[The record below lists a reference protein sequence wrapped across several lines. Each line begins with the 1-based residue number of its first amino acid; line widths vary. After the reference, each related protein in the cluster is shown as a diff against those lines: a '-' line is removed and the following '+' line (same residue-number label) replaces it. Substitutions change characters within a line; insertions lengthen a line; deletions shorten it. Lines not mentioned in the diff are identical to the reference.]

1 MTAMKVISKLLLT
14 IETDI
19 ETGEI
24 KLLNREVINDDI
36 KPKKKSSSS
45 KIDSNPEPIITL
57 TDNKLILTQGAAELL
72 GVNPDDK
79 VAIKYDKDKNPII
92 GSDLNFGT
100 QTGNRLTKSLT
111 ISCKGDKYNKLSSY
125 GDTFKLESTDK
136 VGIFKMIGNK
146 NHNELE
152 VPEELVNITEELNS
166 LDDLG
171 KFTL

>member
-1 MTAMKVISKLLLT
+1 MKL
-14 IETDI
+14 DI
-19 ETGEI
+19 IFHYKVDEQTGEI
-24 KLLNREVINDDI
+24 KFIGKNEITVDT
-36 KPKKKSSSS
+36 KKTVSKSSSS

-136 VGIFKMIGNK
+136 AGIFKMIGNK

>member
-1 MTAMKVISKLLLT
+1 MKL
-14 IETDI
+14 DI
-19 ETGEI
+19 IFHYEVDEQTGEI
-24 KLLNREVINDDI
+24 KFIGKNEMTVDT
-36 KPKKKSSSS
+36 KKTVSKSSSS

-125 GDTFKLESTDK
+125 GDIFKLESTDK
-136 VGIFKMIGNK
+136 SGIFKMIGNK

>member
-1 MTAMKVISKLLLT
+1 MKL
-14 IETDI
+14 DI
-19 ETGEI
+19 IFHYEVDEQTGEMKFI
-24 KLLNREVINDDI
+24 GKNEITVDT
-36 KPKKKSSSS
+36 KKTVSKSSSS

-57 TDNKLILTQGAAELL
+57 TD
-72 GVNPDDK
+72 
-79 VAIKYDKDKNPII
+79 
-92 GSDLNFGT
+92 
-100 QTGNRLTKSLT
+100 
-111 ISCKGDKYNKLSSY
+111 NKLSSY

>member
-1 MTAMKVISKLLLT
+1 MKL
-14 IETDI
+14 DI
-19 ETGEI
+19 IFHYEVDEQTGEI
-24 KLLNREVINDDI
+24 KFIGKNEMTVDT
-36 KPKKKSSSS
+36 KKTVSKSSSS

-111 ISCKGDKYNKLSSY
+111 ISCKGDKYNKLSGY

-136 VGIFKMIGNK
+136 SGIFKMIGNK

-152 VPEELVNITEELNS
+152 VPEELVNITEELDS

>member
-1 MTAMKVISKLLLT
+1 MKL
-14 IETDI
+14 DI
-19 ETGEI
+19 IFHYEVDEQTGEI
-24 KLLNREVINDDI
+24 KFIGKNEITVDTKKTVS
-36 KPKKKSSSS
+36 KPSSS

-125 GDTFKLESTDK
+125 GDAFKLESTDK
-136 VGIFKMIGNK
+136 AGIFKMIGNK

>member
-1 MTAMKVISKLLLT
+1 MKL
-14 IETDI
+14 DI
-19 ETGEI
+19 IFHYEVDEPPGEI
-24 KLLNREVINDDI
+24 KFIGKNEITVDT
-36 KPKKKSSSS
+36 KKTVSKSSSS

-92 GSDLNFGT
+92 GSDLDFGT
-100 QTGNRLTKSLT
+100 QTGTRLTKSLI
-111 ISCKGDKYNKLSSY
+111 ISCKGDMYNKLSSY

-152 VPEELVNITEELNS
+152 VPVELVNITEELNS

-171 KFTL
+171 QFTL